1 MWIKR
6 LSNKIMEKRPNLFFT
21 NEEWPEISEEYGKI
35 SSIKTRRNR
44 FFGKDEA
51 LGNFKVFYQN
61 VRGLKSKIDSLGYY
75 AAFDF

>member
-6 LSNKIMEKRPNLFFT
+6 
-21 NEEWPEISEEYGKI
+21 
-35 SSIKTRRNR
+35 RNR
-44 FFGKDEA
+44 FLGKDEA